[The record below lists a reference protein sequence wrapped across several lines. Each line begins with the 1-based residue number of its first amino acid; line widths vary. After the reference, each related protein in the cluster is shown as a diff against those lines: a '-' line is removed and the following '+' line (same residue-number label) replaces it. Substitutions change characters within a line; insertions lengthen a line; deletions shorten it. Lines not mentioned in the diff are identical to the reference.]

1 MYLTIIALTTIS
13 IFIFIFIFYA
23 LPTILIYS
31 IRAKIQKIYR
41 LNEKNLVI
49 GDVAWSYLS
58 GGEGTPIV
66 FVPGF
71 GSTKFQWGDSTYKL
85 ASQHQII
92 CIDLPGFGN
101 SKIRSDEFLDPESQ
115 AKRLIAF
122 IKHLNLQNVTLVGS
136 SIGGYICCLAIRMWP
151 DLADRIV
158 LIDPAGF
165 RPSILSEETERFLR
179 DGNHP
184 FSYTTTKE
192 LDALYDLLFYKPP
205 SIPFFMKQY
214 IARQN
219 RKQSHIR
226 DVALRALRLY
236 GLFNINSE
244 INSFDQDI
252 LVIWGSNDRLFHPTG
267 LNHFSSEKFETLLVA
282 DCGHLPY
289 LENPNQTVNAISEF
303 IRTKSQGNNEINCDK
318 KVA

>member
-1 MYLTIIALTTIS
+1 MYLTIIALTTVS
-13 IFIFIFIFYA
+13 VFMFYA
-23 LPTILIYS
+23 LPRILIYS
-31 IRAKIQKIYR
+31 IRAKIQKNYR
-41 LNEKNLVI
+41 LKEENLVI
-49 GDVAWSYLS
+49 GDVAWSYLN

-71 GSTKFQWGDSTYKL
+71 GSTKFQWGDSIYKL

-92 CIDLPGFGN
+92 CIDLPGFGS
-101 SKIRSDEFLDPESQ
+101 SKIRFDEFLDPESQ

-122 IKHLNLQNVTLVGS
+122 IKHLNLKNVTLVGS

-151 DLADRIV
+151 DLADRMV

-165 RPSILSEETERFLR
+165 RPTILSEETEQFLR
-179 DGNHP
+179 DGIHP
-184 FSYTTTKE
+184 FSYATTKE

-205 SIPFFMKQY
+205 VIPFLLKQH

-226 DVALRALRLY
+226 DAALRAIRLY

-244 INSFDQDI
+244 INSFEQDI
-252 LVIWGSNDRLFHPTG
+252 LVIWGSNDRLFHPSG
-267 LNHFSSEKFETLLVA
+267 LSHFSSEKFEKLLLA

-289 LENPNQTVNAISEF
+289 LEKPNQTVTAISEF
-303 IRTKSQGNNEINCDK
+303 IRTKSEGINETNCER